1 MRIKWLFTY
10 LYPWKLRQ
18 KPVYFCFLILLSPAI
33 GDPICMPTHDML
45 IGLFV
50 LETVEVFVQID
61 IIVAET
67 LQIKK

>member
-1 MRIKWLFTY
+1 
-10 LYPWKLRQ
+10 
-18 KPVYFCFLILLSPAI
+18 
-33 GDPICMPTHDML
+33 MPTHDML